1 MNEFSTHYLD
11 QSRQNNAR
19 CQSQWLP
26 VMHAN
31 QPYPGKLHQA
41 VMKAVYEMQCVHE
54 VENRSWLIDLKAT
67 ALYIL
72 LSHDL
77 GNYRP
82 MRIYIWNNKLHSSV
96 HVGAQLMSL
105 RSQITS
111 ISCRVE
117 TPY

>member
-1 MNEFSTHYLD
+1 
-11 QSRQNNAR
+11 
-19 CQSQWLP
+19 
-26 VMHAN
+26 
-31 QPYPGKLHQA
+31 
-41 VMKAVYEMQCVHE
+41 MKTAYKMQCVHE

-72 LSHDL
+72 LSYDL
-77 GNYRP
+77 GNYQP
-82 MRIYIWNNKLHSSV
+82 TRIYIWNNKLYSGV

-105 RSQITS
+105 QSQITS